1 MSRPQNHSPLFAFGV
16 LALAVAA
23 LAAAAPPPRT
33 ATAFV
38 PGRSFGIG
46 EQQVYTIEQNTKL
59 TVRFRRPDGSIDVKN
74 LESTTRRSVAF
85 TVEGLSSAGN
95 PVLAVATAVA
105 IASPAAGAAATPSA
119 SPKAVP
125 SASPPPSPDV
135 RSDGSV
141 NVDGGLADL
150 SPLAGVLAGAAPDKL
165 EPSMTWRSEAS
176 VNLPLASLALHMS
189 NTANAPSA
197 DGPPNVIGVT
207 STGSADVSGS
217 TKISGYGST
226 TLRGAGAAVIQAFVD
241 KERGVLLGMSLT
253 VGSRGNA
260 ASARGDH
267 GGYDLNAQYT
277 VKLVRYVAGVSPASP
292 NAQPTLNTLTR
303 FASPDSA
310 IFSGGGNPSPLA
322 HPGPTNTFFLSS
334 PQPAPSE
341 TTTPAP
347 SESLPPIP
355 IPQSSD
361 APMAS
366 PPAPP
371 SPSPT

>member
-1 MSRPQNHSPLFAFGV
+1 MYA
-16 LALAVAA
+16 
-23 LAAAAPPPRT
+23 
-33 ATAFV
+33 
-38 PGRSFGIG
+38 
-46 EQQVYTIEQNTKL
+46 IEQDTKL

-74 LESTTRRSVAF
+74 LESATRRSVAF

-105 IASPAAGAAATPSA
+105 TATSSRAPGAMATPSA
-119 SPKAVP
+119 SPKAAP

-165 EPSMTWRSEAS
+165 EPNKTWRSEAS
-176 VNLPLASLALHMS
+176 VTLPLASLALHMS
-189 NTANAPSA
+189 NTANAPSG
-197 DGPPNVIGVT
+197 DGSPNVIGVT

-267 GGYDLNAQYT
+267 GGYDLNVQYT

-292 NAQPTLNTLTR
+292 NARPTLNTLTR
-303 FASPDSA
+303 FASPDSS
-310 IFSGGGNPSPLA
+310 IFSGGNPSPLA

-334 PQPAPSE
+334 PLPAPSE
-341 TTTPAP
+341 AATPAP
-347 SESLPPIP
+347 GESLPPVP

-366 PPAPP
+366 PPPPP
-371 SPSPT
+371 SPSST